1 MNFEGTSIFYLEH
14 LDPEERIMWG
24 MQLVKYLYENKREM
38 GDSYIFIDEAHQL
51 IPAKPPTGWK
61 RGHIPKIKRQF

>member
-24 MQLVKYLYENKREM
+24 MQLLKYLYENKEKWEIHTSSLMR
-38 GDSYIFIDEAHQL
+38 
-51 IPAKPPTGWK
+51 
-61 RGHIPKIKRQF
+61 HIN